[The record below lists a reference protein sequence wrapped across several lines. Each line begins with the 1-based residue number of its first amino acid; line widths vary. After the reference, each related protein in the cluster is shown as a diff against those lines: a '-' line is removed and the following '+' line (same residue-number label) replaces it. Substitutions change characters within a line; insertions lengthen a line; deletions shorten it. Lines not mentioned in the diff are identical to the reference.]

1 VTGVTVAPVLA
12 VNLLSARSL
21 VETFGTIGILAIVF
35 AETGLLLGFFLP
47 GDSLLFLAG
56 FAAAGGL
63 PGVHLALPLLLVT
76 LPVAAIA
83 GAQVGYLIGRRAG
96 PVLFDREDS
105 RLFRRSNVARAERVL
120 ERFGEGKAVVLAR
133 FVPIVRTFMNPLA
146 GVTGMPARTFTTWN
160 VVGGLGWTIAVTL
173 LGHQLGNVAFV
184 ARHLELLIL
193 GIVAVSVLPIGFELL
208 RQRRAD
214 RAAPDRAG

>member
-1 VTGVTVAPVLA
+1 VPLSAPIVA

-21 VETFGTIGILAIVF
+21 VETFGTIGLLVIVF

-56 FAAAGGL
+56 LAAAGGL
-63 PGVHLALPLLLVT
+63 PGVHLSLPLLLVT

-96 PVLFDREDS
+96 PVLFEREDS

-146 GVTGMPARTFTTWN
+146 GVVQMPARIFTLWN
-160 VVGGLGWTIAVTL
+160 VVGGLMWTISVTL
-173 LGHQLGNVAFV
+173 LGYRLGNVKFV
-184 ARHLELLIL
+184 ANHLELLIV
-193 GIVAVSVLPIGFELL
+193 GIVALSLLPILVEVL
-208 RQRRAD
+208 RQRRT
-214 RAAPDRAG
+214 PERAG

>member
-1 VTGVTVAPVLA
+1 MTGVTVAPVLA

-63 PGVHLALPLLLVT
+63 PGVRLSLPLLLVT

-83 GAQVGYLIGRRAG
+83 GAQVGYVIGRRAG

-193 GIVAVSVLPIGFELL
+193 GIVAVSVLPILVELL
-208 RQRRAD
+208 RQRHT
-214 RAAPDRAG
+214 PDRAG

>member
-1 VTGVTVAPVLA
+1 VPLSAPIVA

-21 VETFGTIGILAIVF
+21 VETFGTIGLLVIVF

-56 FAAAGGL
+56 LAAAGGL
-63 PGVHLALPLLLVT
+63 PGVHLSLPLLLVT

-96 PVLFDREDS
+96 PVLFEREDS

-146 GVTGMPARTFTTWN
+146 GVVQMPARTFTLWN
-160 VVGGLGWTIAVTL
+160 VVGGLMWTISVTL
-173 LGHQLGNVAFV
+173 LGYRLGNVKFV
-184 ARHLELLIL
+184 ANHLELLIV
-193 GIVAVSVLPIGFELL
+193 GIVALSLLPILVEVL
-208 RQRRAD
+208 RQRRT
-214 RAAPDRAG
+214 PERAG